1 MATPVKHQQSELP
14 LFGAASRK
22 FLTISELNDLIKGTL
37 ETRLDALWVQ
47 GEISNFRVP
56 PSGHF
61 YFTLKDH
68 KCQIAA
74 VMFRRQGARLR
85 FVPENGMAVLCYG
98 RVGLYSL
105 RGDLQLCVEDL
116 EPHGQGALYLAFEQL
131 KNKLAAEGLF
141 APERKRLLPFLPACV
156 GIVTSEHGAA
166 LHDMLRILRDR
177 FYERRVVVRPVKVQG
192 DGAAR
197 EIAAGI
203 GDLNR
208 VQGVDVIIVGRGGGS
223 LEDLWAFNEEI
234 VARAICASRI
244 PVISA
249 VGHEIDFT
257 IADFVA
263 DQRAPTPTAAAE
275 LVLPDRAEW
284 LAGLGQWQRRLLRAM
299 HHQMERR
306 QQRVDH
312 LARRLVHPG
321 ERLRR
326 LDADLVRLE
335 RRLTLAMQGGLDRR
349 QARAQALLARLRAAT
364 PARRIGV
371 GRDHLRN
378 VASRLARAQTALLR
392 TRGEALSATAARL
405 HTLSPLATLSRGY
418 AIVARPPDLPVVHA
432 AAQLAV
438 GDRVRLRLGTGS
450 ADARIEAVDSDSEGR
465 PQ

>member
-14 LFGAASRK
+14 LFAAASRK

-156 GIVTSEHGAA
+156 GIVTSDHGAA

-208 VQGVDVIIVGRGGGS
+208 LHGVDVIIVGRGGGS

-275 LVLPDRAEW
+275 MVVPRKADLLEQLEALELQLHKCMEFK
-284 LAGLGQWQRRLLRAM
+284 LANARENLTLRVKRLADPGRKLR
-299 HHQMERR
+299 EN
-306 QQRVDH
+306 QQRVDE
-312 LARRLVHPG
+312 LSADLLRRMQSGLRACK
-321 ERLRR
+321 ERLNHEAGR
-326 LDADLVRLE
+326 LNA
-335 RRLTLAMQGGLDRR
+335 
-349 QARAQALLARLRAAT
+349 
-364 PARRIGV
+364 
-371 GRDHLRN
+371 
-378 VASRLARAQTALLR
+378 
-392 TRGEALSATAARL
+392 
-405 HTLSPLATLSRGY
+405 LSPLAVLERGY
-418 AIVARPPDLPVVHA
+418 SITHKLPDEHIVKDA
-432 AAQLAV
+432 AALSA
-438 GDRVRLRLGTGS
+438 GDRVRITFGS
-450 ADARIEAVDSDSEGR
+450 GKALCRVEGKE
-465 PQ
+465 

>member
-14 LFGAASRK
+14 LFAAASRK

-156 GIVTSEHGAA
+156 GIVTSDHGAA

-208 VQGVDVIIVGRGGGS
+208 LHGVDVIIVGRGGGS

-275 LVLPDRAEW
+275 MVVPRKADLLEQLEALELQLHKCMEFK
-284 LAGLGQWQRRLLRAM
+284 LANARENLTLWVKRLADPGRKLR
-299 HHQMERR
+299 EN
-306 QQRVDH
+306 QQRVDE
-312 LARRLVHPG
+312 LSVDLLRRMQSGLRACK
-321 ERLRR
+321 ERLNHEAGR
-326 LDADLVRLE
+326 LNA
-335 RRLTLAMQGGLDRR
+335 
-349 QARAQALLARLRAAT
+349 
-364 PARRIGV
+364 
-371 GRDHLRN
+371 
-378 VASRLARAQTALLR
+378 
-392 TRGEALSATAARL
+392 
-405 HTLSPLATLSRGY
+405 LSPLAVLERGY
-418 AIVARPPDLPVVHA
+418 SITHKLPDEHIVKD
-432 AAQLAV
+432 AV
-438 GDRVRLRLGTGS
+438 ALSAGDRVRITFGS
-450 ADARIEAVDSDSEGR
+450 GKALCRVEGKE
-465 PQ
+465 

>member
-14 LFGAASRK
+14 LFAAASRK

-156 GIVTSEHGAA
+156 GIVTSDHGAA

-208 VQGVDVIIVGRGGGS
+208 LHGVDVIIVGRGGGS

-275 LVLPDRAEW
+275 MVVPRKADLLEQLEALELQLHKCMEFK
-284 LAGLGQWQRRLLRAM
+284 LANARENLTLWVKRLADPGRKLR
-299 HHQMERR
+299 EN
-306 QQRVDH
+306 QQRVDE
-312 LARRLVHPG
+312 LSVDLLRRMQSGLRACK
-321 ERLRR
+321 ERLNHEAGR
-326 LDADLVRLE
+326 LNA
-335 RRLTLAMQGGLDRR
+335 
-349 QARAQALLARLRAAT
+349 
-364 PARRIGV
+364 
-371 GRDHLRN
+371 
-378 VASRLARAQTALLR
+378 
-392 TRGEALSATAARL
+392 
-405 HTLSPLATLSRGY
+405 LSPLAVLERGY
-418 AIVARPPDLPVVHA
+418 SITHKLPDEHIVKDA
-432 AAQLAV
+432 AALSA
-438 GDRVRLRLGTGS
+438 GDRVRITFGS
-450 ADARIEAVDSDSEGR
+450 GKALCRVEGKE
-465 PQ
+465 